1 MRDIK
6 THLDKIR
13 SDAAEC
19 LLLSSLVPDG
29 KRQVFVKTA
38 QHLNALAL
46 EVERAVATSKA
57 STGASGESENVVR
70 EGEIATSVAAA
81 PHQMAA
87 GRRAVLWALFVVAAG
102 IIGAIVWKIDLTE
115 DLSSFTLQSKR
126 ETSLAR
132 RDEAKQ
138 DIAAILSSEQADRKV
153 MMDQLTGLG
162 ARVDNL
168 ARALERVGTPPAES
182 VGKGNQKSVGA
193 EENPPSAETALSAHE
208 EGPVRRPESGTSIS
222 QSPAAAK
229 RSHGTPTPTDS
240 GSVDQVGSIPA
251 PSSRVDLGERKA
263 SNGPAGCTQF
273 RSFDPVSGTYT
284 TLDGR
289 RRPCR

>member
-1 MRDIK
+1 MKDIK

-29 KRQVFVKTA
+29 KREVFAKTA
-38 QHLNALAL
+38 QHLNALAF
-46 EVERAVATSKA
+46 EVEKAVAASKA
-57 STGASGESENVVR
+57 NTGASGESENAAG
-70 EGEIATSVAAA
+70 EAEIATNVAAA
-81 PHQMAA
+81 PHQKAA
-87 GRRAVLWALFVVAAG
+87 GRRALLWTLFVVAAG

-115 DLSSFTLQSKR
+115 DLSSFTLQR
-126 ETSLAR
+126 ETSLAT

-138 DIAAILSSEQADRKV
+138 DIAAILSNERADRKV

-168 ARALERVGTPPAES
+168 ARALEHLETSRAES
-182 VGKGNQKSVGA
+182 FGKWNEKSVGA
-193 EENPPSAETALSAHE
+193 EENPPSAETSLSAHE
-208 EGPVRRPESGTSIS
+208 EGPVRRAESGTSVS
-222 QSPAAAK
+222 ESPAAAK
-229 RSHGTPTPTDS
+229 RPDGALTPTDS
-240 GSVDQVGSIPA
+240 GSGDQVGAIPA
-251 PSSRVDLGERKA
+251 PSRRVELGERKA
-263 SNGPAGCTQF
+263 TIGPAGCTQF

>member
-1 MRDIK
+1 MKDIK

-29 KRQVFVKTA
+29 KREVFARTA

-46 EVERAVATSKA
+46 EVERAVAAGKA
-57 STGASGESENVVR
+57 NTGASGESENAAG
-70 EGEIATSVAAA
+70 EAEIATNVAAA
-81 PHQMAA
+81 PHQKAA
-87 GRRAVLWALFVVAAG
+87 GRRALLWTLFVVAAG

-115 DLSSFTLQSKR
+115 DLSSFTLQR
-126 ETSLAR
+126 ETSSAT

-138 DIAAILSSEQADRKV
+138 DIAAILSNERADRKV

-162 ARVDNL
+162 ARVDDL
-168 ARALERVGTPPAES
+168 ARALEHLETSRAES
-182 VGKGNQKSVGA
+182 FGKLNGKSVGA
-193 EENPPSAETALSAHE
+193 EENPPSAETSLSAHE
-208 EGPVRRPESGTSIS
+208 EGPVRRAESGTSIS
-222 QSPAAAK
+222 ESPAAAK
-229 RSHGTPTPTDS
+229 RPDGALTPTDS
-240 GSVDQVGSIPA
+240 GSVDQVGSIRA
-251 PSSRVDLGERKA
+251 PSRRVDLGERKA
-263 SNGPAGCTQF
+263 TTGPAGCTQF